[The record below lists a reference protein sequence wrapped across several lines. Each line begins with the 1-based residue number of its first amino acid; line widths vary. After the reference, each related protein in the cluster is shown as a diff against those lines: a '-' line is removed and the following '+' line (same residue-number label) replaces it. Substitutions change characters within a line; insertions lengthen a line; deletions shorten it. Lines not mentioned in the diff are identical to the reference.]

1 MNNHKYIIL
10 DRDGVINIDSS
21 SYIKSADEWNS
32 IPESLNAI
40 KKLTEHEYQII
51 IISNQSGLGRG
62 IISYNDFIEINLK
75 MLSQISRIGG
85 SILAVLYCPSLPTDE
100 CVNRK
105 PGTGM
110 FSEIAGRLN
119 ISLDG
124 CFSIGDSPR
133 DIDASLSSKCKPIG
147 LRTGNGQNIEN
158 NSKYSIPMFDDLNDA
173 VDYVI
178 KQDANN

>member
-1 MNNHKYIIL
+1 MNNQKYIIL
-10 DRDGVINIDSS
+10 DRDGVINIDSPH
-21 SYIKSADEWNS
+21 YIKSADEWNS

-133 DIDASLSSKCKPIG
+133 DIDASLSSKCRPLG
-147 LRTGNGQNIEN
+147 LRTGNGKNIEN
-158 NSKYSIPMFDDLNDA
+158 NSKYNIPMFNDLNDA

-178 KQDANN
+178 KQDTNN

>member
-1 MNNHKYIIL
+1 MNNQKYIIL

-21 SYIKSADEWNS
+21 SYIKSADEWNL

-62 IISYNDFIEINLK
+62 IISYNNFIEINLK

-85 SILAVLYCPSLPTDE
+85 SILAVLYCPSLPTSE
-100 CVNRK
+100 CMNRK
-105 PGTGM
+105 PETGM

-119 ISLDG
+119 ISLDK

-133 DIDASLSSKCKPIG
+133 DIDASLSSKCKPLG
-147 LRTGNGQNIEN
+147 LRTGNGKNIEN
-158 NSKYSIPMFDDLNDA
+158 NSKYNIPMFNDLNDA

>member
-1 MNNHKYIIL
+1 MSNQKYIIL

-21 SYIKSADEWNS
+21 SYIKSADEWNL

-62 IISYNDFIEINLK
+62 IISYNNFIEINLK

-85 SILAVLYCPSLPTDE
+85 SILAVLYCPSLPTSE
-100 CVNRK
+100 CMNRK
-105 PGTGM
+105 PETGM

-119 ISLDG
+119 ISLDK

-133 DIDASLSSKCKPIG
+133 DIDASLASKCKPLG
-147 LRTGNGQNIEN
+147 LRTGNGKNIEN
-158 NSKYSIPMFDDLNDA
+158 NSKYNIPMFNDLNDA
-173 VDYVI
+173 VNYVI
-178 KQDANN
+178 EQDASN

>member
-1 MNNHKYIIL
+1 MNNQKYIIL

-40 KKLTEHEYQII
+40 KKLTEHEYHII

-62 IISYNDFIEINLK
+62 IISYNNFIEINLK

-85 SILAVLYCPSLPTDE
+85 SILAVLYCPSLPTSE
-100 CVNRK
+100 CMNRK
-105 PGTGM
+105 PETGM

-119 ISLDG
+119 ISLDK

-133 DIDASLSSKCKPIG
+133 DIDASLSSKCKPLG
-147 LRTGNGQNIEN
+147 LRTGNGKNIEN
-158 NSKYSIPMFDDLNDA
+158 NSKYNIPMFNDLNDA
-173 VDYVI
+173 VNYVI
-178 KQDANN
+178 KQDASN

>member
-21 SYIKSADEWNS
+21 NYIKSSDEWNA
-32 IPESLNAI
+32 IPKSLEAI

-62 IISYNDFIEINLK
+62 IISYSDFIQINLK
-75 MLSQISRIGG
+75 MLRQINRIGG
-85 SILAVLYCPSLPTDE
+85 SILAVLYCPNVPTDE
-100 CVNRK
+100 SINRK

-110 FSEIAGRLN
+110 FIDIARRLN
-119 ISLDG
+119 ISLKE
-124 CFSIGDSPR
+124 CYSIGDSPR
-133 DIDASLSSKCKPIG
+133 DIEASLLSKCKPLG
-147 LRTGNGQNIEN
+147 LRTGNGRDIEN
-158 NSKYSIPMFDDLNDA
+158 NFKYDIPMFNDLNDA

-178 KQDANN
+178 KNSDNN

>member
-1 MNNHKYIIL
+1 MNNQKYIIL

-62 IISYNDFIEINLK
+62 IISYNNFIEINLK

-85 SILAVLYCPSLPTDE
+85 SILAVLYCPSLPTSE
-100 CVNRK
+100 CMNRK
-105 PGTGM
+105 PETGM

-119 ISLDG
+119 ISLDK

-133 DIDASLSSKCKPIG
+133 DVDASLASNCKPLG
-147 LRTGNGQNIEN
+147 LRTGNGKNIEN
-158 NSKYSIPMFDDLNDA
+158 NSKYNIPMFNDLNDA

>member
-1 MNNHKYIIL
+1 MNNPKYIIL
-10 DRDGVINIDSS
+10 DRDGVINVDSPN
-21 SYIKSADEWNS
+21 YIKSADEWNPIS
-32 IPESLNAI
+32 KSLDAI
-40 KKLTEHEYQII
+40 KKLTENEYQII

-75 MLSQISRIGG
+75 MLNQISRAGG
-85 SILAVLYCPSLPTDE
+85 SILAVLYCPSLPTDG
-100 CVNRK
+100 CLNRK
-105 PGTGM
+105 PETGM

-133 DIDASLSSKCKPIG
+133 DIDASLSSKCRPLG
-147 LRTGNGQNIEN
+147 LRTGNGKNIEN
-158 NSKYSIPMFDDLNDA
+158 NSKYNIPMFNDLNDA

-178 KQDANN
+178 KQDTNN

>member
-1 MNNHKYIIL
+1 MSNQKYIIL

-62 IISYNDFIEINLK
+62 IISYNNFIEINLK

-85 SILAVLYCPSLPTDE
+85 SILAVLYCPSLPTSE
-100 CVNRK
+100 CMNRK
-105 PGTGM
+105 PETGM

-119 ISLDG
+119 ISLDK

-133 DIDASLSSKCKPIG
+133 DIDASLSSKCKPLG
-147 LRTGNGQNIEN
+147 LRTGNGKNIEN
-158 NSKYSIPMFDDLNDA
+158 NSKYNIPMFNDLNDA
-173 VDYVI
+173 VNYVI
-178 KQDANN
+178 EQDASN

>member
-1 MNNHKYIIL
+1 MNNQKYIIL

-62 IISYNDFIEINLK
+62 IISYNNFIEINLK
-75 MLSQISRIGG
+75 MLSQINRIGG
-85 SILAVLYCPSLPTDE
+85 SILAVLYCPSLPTSE
-100 CVNRK
+100 CMNRK
-105 PGTGM
+105 PETGM

-119 ISLDG
+119 ISLDK

-133 DIDASLSSKCKPIG
+133 DIDASLSSKCKPLG
-147 LRTGNGQNIEN
+147 LRTGNGKNIEN
-158 NSKYSIPMFDDLNDA
+158 NSKYNIPMFNDLNDA
-173 VDYVI
+173 VNYVI
-178 KQDANN
+178 EQDASN

>member
-1 MNNHKYIIL
+1 MNNQKYIIL

-62 IISYNDFIEINLK
+62 IISYDNFIEINLK
-75 MLSQISRIGG
+75 MLSQINRIGG
-85 SILAVLYCPSLPTDE
+85 SILAVLYCPSLPTSE
-100 CVNRK
+100 CMNRK
-105 PGTGM
+105 PETGM

-119 ISLDG
+119 ISLDK

-133 DIDASLSSKCKPIG
+133 DIDASLSSKCKPLG
-147 LRTGNGQNIEN
+147 LRTGNGKNIEN
-158 NSKYSIPMFDDLNDA
+158 NSKYNIPMFNDLNDA

>member
-1 MNNHKYIIL
+1 MNNQKYIIL

-21 SYIKSADEWNS
+21 SYIKSADEWNL

-62 IISYNDFIEINLK
+62 IISYNNFIEINLK

-85 SILAVLYCPSLPTDE
+85 SILAVLYCPSLPTSE
-100 CVNRK
+100 CMNRK
-105 PGTGM
+105 PETGM

-119 ISLDG
+119 ISLDK

-133 DIDASLSSKCKPIG
+133 DIDASLSSKCKPLG
-147 LRTGNGQNIEN
+147 LRTGNGKNIEN
-158 NSKYSIPMFDDLNDA
+158 NSKYNIPMFNDLNDA

-178 KQDANN
+178 KKDANN

>member
-1 MNNHKYIIL
+1 MNNQKYIIL

-62 IISYNDFIEINLK
+62 IISYNNFIEINLK

-85 SILAVLYCPSLPTDE
+85 SILAVLYCPSLPTSE
-100 CVNRK
+100 CMNRK
-105 PGTGM
+105 PETGM

-119 ISLDG
+119 ISLDK

-133 DIDASLSSKCKPIG
+133 DIDASLSSKCKPLG
-147 LRTGNGQNIEN
+147 LRTGNGKNIEN
-158 NSKYSIPMFDDLNDA
+158 NSKYNIPMFNDLNDA

-178 KQDANN
+178 KKDANN

>member
-1 MNNHKYIIL
+1 VNNQKYIIL

-21 SYIKSADEWNS
+21 SYIKSADEWNL

-62 IISYNDFIEINLK
+62 IISYNNFIEINLK

-85 SILAVLYCPSLPTDE
+85 SILAVLYCPSLPTSE
-100 CVNRK
+100 CMNRK
-105 PGTGM
+105 PETGM

-119 ISLDG
+119 ISLDK

-133 DIDASLSSKCKPIG
+133 DIDASLSSKCKPLG
-147 LRTGNGQNIEN
+147 LRTGNGKNIEN
-158 NSKYSIPMFDDLNDA
+158 NSKYNIPMFNDLNDA

-178 KQDANN
+178 KKDANN

>member
-1 MNNHKYIIL
+1 VNNQKYIIL

-62 IISYNDFIEINLK
+62 IISYNNFIEINLK

-85 SILAVLYCPSLPTDE
+85 SILAVLYCPSLPTSE
-100 CVNRK
+100 CMNRK
-105 PGTGM
+105 PEIGM

-119 ISLDG
+119 ISLDK

-133 DIDASLSSKCKPIG
+133 DIDASLSSKCKPLG
-147 LRTGNGQNIEN
+147 LRTGNGKNIEN
-158 NSKYSIPMFDDLNDA
+158 NSKYNIPMFNDLNDA

-178 KQDANN
+178 KKDANN

>member
-1 MNNHKYIIL
+1 MNNQKYIIL

-21 SYIKSADEWNS
+21 SYIKSADEWNL

-62 IISYNDFIEINLK
+62 IISYNNFIEINLK

-85 SILAVLYCPSLPTDE
+85 SILAVLYCPSLPTSE
-100 CVNRK
+100 CMNRK
-105 PGTGM
+105 PETGM

-119 ISLDG
+119 ISLDK

-133 DIDASLSSKCKPIG
+133 DIDASLASKCKPLG
-147 LRTGNGQNIEN
+147 LRTGNGKNIEN
-158 NSKYSIPMFDDLNDA
+158 NSKYNIPMFNDLNDA

>member
-1 MNNHKYIIL
+1 MSNQKYIIL

-21 SYIKSADEWNS
+21 NYIKSADEWNP
-32 IPESLNAI
+32 IPKSLDAI

-62 IISYNDFIEINLK
+62 IISYNNFIEINLK
-75 MLSQISRIGG
+75 MLAQISRIGG
-85 SILAVLYCPSLPTDE
+85 SILAILYCPSLPTDV

-110 FSEIAGRLN
+110 FSDIAERLN
-119 ISLDG
+119 ISLDK

-133 DIDASLSSKCKPIG
+133 DIDASLESKCKPLG
-147 LRTGNGQNIEN
+147 LRTGNGKNIEN
-158 NSKYSIPMFDDLNDA
+158 NSKYQIPMFNDLNDA

-178 KQDANN
+178 KQDGNN

>member
-1 MNNHKYIIL
+1 MNNQKYIIL
-10 DRDGVINIDSS
+10 DRDGVINIDSPH
-21 SYIKSADEWNS
+21 YIKSADEWNL

-62 IISYNDFIEINLK
+62 IISYNNFIEINLK

-85 SILAVLYCPSLPTDE
+85 SILAVLYCPSLPTSE
-100 CVNRK
+100 CMNRK

-119 ISLDG
+119 ISLDK

-133 DIDASLSSKCKPIG
+133 DIDASLSSKCKPLG
-147 LRTGNGQNIEN
+147 LRTGNGKNIEN
-158 NSKYSIPMFDDLNDA
+158 NSKYNIPMFNDLNDA
-173 VDYVI
+173 VNYVI
-178 KQDANN
+178 EQDASN

>member
-1 MNNHKYIIL
+1 MNNQKYIIL

-62 IISYNDFIEINLK
+62 IISYNNFIEINLK

-85 SILAVLYCPSLPTDE
+85 SILAVLYCPSLPTSE
-100 CVNRK
+100 CMNRK
-105 PGTGM
+105 PETGM

-119 ISLDG
+119 ISLDK

-133 DIDASLSSKCKPIG
+133 DIDASLSSKCKPLG
-147 LRTGNGQNIEN
+147 LRTGNGKNIEN
-158 NSKYSIPMFDDLNDA
+158 NSKYNIPMFNDLNDA
-173 VDYVI
+173 VNYVI
-178 KQDANN
+178 KQDASN

>member
-1 MNNHKYIIL
+1 MNNQKYIIL

-75 MLSQISRIGG
+75 MLSQISKVGG
-85 SILAVLYCPSLPTDE
+85 SVLAILYCPSLPTDE
-100 CVNRK
+100 CLNRK

-110 FSEIAGRLN
+110 FSEIAERLN
-119 ISLDG
+119 ISLEK

-133 DIDASLSSKCKPIG
+133 DIDASLSSKCKPLG
-147 LRTGNGQNIEN
+147 LRTGNGKNIEN
-158 NSKYSIPMFDDLNDA
+158 NSKYNIPMFNDLNDA
-173 VDYVI
+173 VNYVI
-178 KQDANN
+178 EQDASN

>member
-1 MNNHKYIIL
+1 MSNQKYIIL

-21 SYIKSADEWNS
+21 SYIKSADEWNL

-62 IISYNDFIEINLK
+62 IISYNNFIEINLK

-85 SILAVLYCPSLPTDE
+85 SILAVLYCPSLPTSE
-100 CVNRK
+100 CMNRK
-105 PGTGM
+105 PETGM

-119 ISLDG
+119 ISLDK

-133 DIDASLSSKCKPIG
+133 DIDASLSSKCKPLG
-147 LRTGNGQNIEN
+147 LRTGNGKNIEN
-158 NSKYSIPMFDDLNDA
+158 NSKYNIPMFNDLNDA